1 VKTGFAPGFH
11 VQAGRPVDSAAYDQS
26 TGQWS
31 RLFVSSV
38 VDAAGVDQGCRVLD
52 VATGTGE
59 AALAIAPVVGAS
71 GLLLCAD
78 ISPGMLASARTRL
91 GQAAFLPVAADGQA
105 LPFADGSFDAV
116 ICQLGLQ
123 FFPNPVL
130 GLMEFRR
137 VLRVGGRVAIC
148 VASTPDRVP
157 LWGIL
162 AEVLGRL
169 LPEQRHVVQLTFSL
183 ADKARL
189 EQLFA
194 ASGFDDVRVEK
205 QEREGVLAS
214 FDEYWK
220 SLAAGQ
226 GSIAQVCLMLPETK
240 RNEVREEVR
249 ARLLQF
255 QSNGAL
261 CLRLEMLIGSGRK

>member
-1 VKTGFAPGFH
+1 MKTSLAPGFH
-11 VQAGRPVDSAAYDQS
+11 VAAGRPVDTAAYDQA

-31 RLFVSSV
+31 RLFVPSV
-38 VDAAGVDQGCRVLD
+38 LDAAGVDQGWRVLD
-52 VATGTGE
+52 VSTGTGE
-59 AALAIAPVVGAS
+59 AALAIAPVIGAAGLLVGA
-71 GLLLCAD
+71 D
-78 ISPGMLASARTRL
+78 IAPAMLESARTRL
-91 GQAAFLPVAADGQA
+91 RQAAFLPVAADGQA

-123 FFPNPVL
+123 FFPNPGL

-137 VLRVGGRVAIC
+137 VLRDGGRIAIC

-162 AEVLGRL
+162 AEVLGRV

-194 ASGFDDVRVEK
+194 VSGFAGVRV
-205 QEREGVLAS
+205 
-214 FDEYWK
+214 
-220 SLAAGQ
+220 
-226 GSIAQVCLMLPETK
+226 
-240 RNEVREEVR
+240 
-249 ARLLQF
+249 
-255 QSNGAL
+255 
-261 CLRLEMLIGSGRK
+261 

>member
-1 VKTGFAPGFH
+1 VKTSLAPGFH
-11 VQAGRPVDSAAYDQS
+11 VAAGRPVNSAAYDQF

-31 RLFVSSV
+31 RLFLPSV
-38 VDAAGVDQGCRVLD
+38 LDAVAVDQGCRVLD

-59 AALAIAPVVGAS
+59 AALAIAPVIGAS
-71 GLLLCAD
+71 GLLVGAD
-78 ISPGMLASARTRL
+78 IAPAMLESARTRL
-91 GQAAFLPVAADGQA
+91 HQAEFLPVAADGQA
-105 LPFADGSFDAV
+105 LPFADGSFDVV

-123 FFPNPVL
+123 FFPNPGL

-137 VLRVGGRVAIC
+137 VLRDGGRVAIC
-148 VASTPDRVP
+148 VISAPNRAP

-169 LPEQRHVVQLTFSL
+169 LPEQRHVVQLSFSL

-194 ASGFDDVRVEK
+194 ASGFDDVRVEQ
-205 QEREGVLAS
+205 QEREGVIPN

-226 GSIAQVCLMLPETK
+226 GSIPQVYLTLPEAK

-249 ARLLQF
+249 ARLAQF
-255 QSNGAL
+255 ESNGAL
-261 CLRLEMLIGSGRK
+261 CMRLEMLIGSGRK

>member
-1 VKTGFAPGFH
+1 VKLTPGFH
-11 VQAGRPVDSAAYDQS
+11 VTAGRPVDSAAYDQF

-31 RLFVSSV
+31 RLFVPSV
-38 VDAAGVDQGCRVLD
+38 LDAAGVDQGCRVLD

-59 AALAIAPVVGAS
+59 AALAIAPVIGGS
-71 GLLLCAD
+71 GLLVGAD
-78 ISPGMLASARTRL
+78 IAPAMLESARARL
-91 GQAAFLPVAADGQA
+91 HQAAFSPVAAEGQA

-123 FFPNPVL
+123 FFPNPCL
-130 GLMEFRR
+130 GLIEFRR
-137 VLRVGGRVAIC
+137 VLRDGGRVAIC
-148 VASTPDRVP
+148 VISTPDRAP

-169 LPEQRHVVQLTFSL
+169 LPEQRHVVQLSFSL
-183 ADKARL
+183 GDKARL

-194 ASGFDDVRVEK
+194 AAGFDDVRVEEH
-205 QEREGVLAS
+205 EREGVIAS

-226 GSIAQVCLMLPETK
+226 GSIPQIYLTLPETK
-240 RNEVREEVR
+240 RNDVREEVR
-249 ARLLQF
+249 ARFAQF
-255 QSNGAL
+255 QSKAGL
-261 CLRLEMLIGSGRK
+261 RMRLEMLIGSGRK

>member
-1 VKTGFAPGFH
+1 MS
-11 VQAGRPVDSAAYDQS
+11 QPVGQSIAAYDQS

-31 RLFVSSV
+31 RLFVPSL
-38 VDAAGVDQGCRVLD
+38 LD
-52 VATGTGE
+52 
-59 AALAIAPVVGAS
+59 
-71 GLLLCAD
+71 
-78 ISPGMLASARTRL
+78 
-91 GQAAFLPVAADGQA
+91 AADGQA

-123 FFPNPVL
+123 FFPDPGR
-130 GLMEFRR
+130 GLTEFRR
-137 VLRVGGRVAIC
+137 VLRDGGRVAIC

-169 LPEQRHVVQLTFSL
+169 LPEQRHVVELSFSL

-194 ASGFDDVRVEK
+194 TSGFDGVRVERQK
-205 QEREGVLAS
+205 REGVLTS
-214 FDEYWK
+214 FEEYWK

-249 ARLLQF
+249 ARLAQF
-255 QSNGAL
+255 QSNGT
-261 CLRLEMLIGSGRK
+261 LRVRMEMLIGSGRK